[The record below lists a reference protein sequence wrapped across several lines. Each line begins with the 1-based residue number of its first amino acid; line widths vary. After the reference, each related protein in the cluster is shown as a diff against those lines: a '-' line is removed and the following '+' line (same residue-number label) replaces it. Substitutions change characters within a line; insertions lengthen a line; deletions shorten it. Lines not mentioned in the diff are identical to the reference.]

1 MHSNRTA
8 DEPWHACEAMHHAR
22 MQSAWHYGHCQ
33 PLYRFVTASSLLL
46 PIGSAALTWRPLPL
60 PAARWTSRRVTTAL
74 PSVCASTGPFTA
86 TSTSRA
92 ARTVGTGIEQQRA
105 AHQGQLLAS
114 LPGKLAVVARDCR
127 RWLWPLSEAAFL
139 AVWLKSPPHSRCSSK
154 TGTND
159 QHGSRTMASR
169 SCAAQLGAATGRAAE
184 WPGAVCGQSAGHF
197 MPPLSGAVVRR
208 RAAARKPLSDLRA
221 APPPCRAACRRQQ
234 LPTGGRLQGQLH
246 VQQQR
251 RDVGGGAPIRPAPFN
266 PTHTRILGP
275 PAALVSRQRRCGQR
289 LPRPCRSAC
298 CRMIRCP

>member
-1 MHSNRTA
+1 MHSNHTA

-22 MQSAWHYGHCQ
+22 MQSAWHHGHCQ
-33 PLYRFVTASSLLL
+33 PLYCFVTASSLLL
-46 PIGSAALTWRPLPL
+46 PFGSAALTWRPLPL

-105 AHQGQLLAS
+105 AHQGRLLAS
-114 LPGKLAVVARDCR
+114 LPGKLAIVARDCR

-139 AVWLKSPPHSRCSSK
+139 AVWLKSLPHSRCSSK

-169 SCAAQLGAATGRAAE
+169 SCAAQLGVAAGRAAAR
-184 WPGAVCGQSAGHF
+184 PGAVCGQSAGHCTQ
-197 MPPLSGAVVRR
+197 LLCGAVARR
-208 RAAARKPLSDLRA
+208 RAVRMPLSDLRA
-221 APPPCRAACRRQQ
+221 APPPCRAARRRQQ
-234 LPTGGRLQGQLH
+234 LPAGGRLQGQLH

-251 RDVGGGAPIRPAPFN
+251 RDLGGGAPICPTLYN

-275 PAALVSRQRRCGQR
+275 PAALVSRQRCCG
-289 LPRPCRSAC
+289 
-298 CRMIRCP
+298 